1 MLRRHA
7 SVGDG
12 RKSHFMAHETG
23 HFSSI
28 VDSEI
33 ASKSVTNMHELEIAS
48 WQERV
53 SASSLPAPCRGRK
66 AAGGMQPRKLK
77 WLTVINEGY
86 PLIDNG

>member
-12 RKSHFMAHETG
+12 RKSHFVAHETG

-53 SASSLPAPCRGRK
+53 SA
-66 AAGGMQPRKLK
+66 
-77 WLTVINEGY
+77 
-86 PLIDNG
+86 